1 MWNTRILGLIFLVTV
16 FSDILVD
23 NKATIRFRSKLKL
36 VINLILVFQIDMAK
50 TKYVPYGIRY

>member
-50 TKYVPYGIRY
+50 TKYVPYGIMY

>member
-23 NKATIRFRSKLKL
+23 NKATFRFRSKLKL